1 MKKAI
6 LLARVSTK
14 RQEDEGLSL
23 KKIQVPKLREYAHEN
38 DLNIV

>member
-6 LLARVSTK
+6 ILARVSTK

-23 KKIQVPKLREYAHEN
+23 KDIQLPRLRSYAEEQGFT
-38 DLNIV
+38 VV